1 MGPTRRD
8 SVPEILEPAIGDL
21 ARSIEAPTRS
31 SSRELTL
38 GGRNASGEIVL
49 RRTDGTVAEAARGTD
64 DTVPGLLARGSGPIG
79 SSNDDVAIIH
89 APKVEVDSRSLF
101 SAAPTIEIDI
111 TELESKRVA
120 VAAKVR
126 ANAEPEVEL
135 VDDLLMD
142 PWFFKTEEEIAAIED
157 DPTARII
164 EIKIAPVLDHSA
176 FDDDRWV
183 F

>member
-1 MGPTRRD
+1 MGLTRRD
-8 SVPEILEPAIGDL
+8 SVPEILLEPAIGDL

-49 RRTDGTVAEAARGTD
+49 RRTDGTVMEPRGTEN
-64 DTVPGLLARGSGPIG
+64 TAPGLLARGSGPIG
-79 SSNDDVAIIH
+79 SADDVAIIH
-89 APKVEVDSRSLF
+89 APKVELDSTSLF
-101 SAAPTIEIDI
+101 SSAVPTVEIDLA
-111 TELESKRVA
+111 ELESKRVA

-126 ANAEPEVEL
+126 ANAEPEVEV
-135 VDDLLMD
+135 VDDLLLD

-164 EIKIAPVLDHSA
+164 EIKIAPLDTSA

>member
-1 MGPTRRD
+1 VRW
-8 SVPEILEPAIGDL
+8 ILAPWVGGL
-21 ARSIEAPTRS
+21 ARALAVRS
-31 SSRELTL
+31 VGVPGSREPL

-49 RRTDGTVAEAARGTD
+49 RRSDGTVAEAARSTD
-64 DTVPGLLARGSGPIG
+64 DTAPGLLARGSGPIG
-79 SSNDDVAIIH
+79 NAPDDVAIIH
-89 APKVEVDSRSLF
+89 APKVEVDGALF
-101 SAAPTIEIDI
+101 SAVPLVEIDLA
-111 TELESKRVA
+111 ELESKRVA

-126 ANAEPEVEL
+126 ANAEPEVEV
-135 VDDLLMD
+135 VDDLLLD

-164 EIKIAPVLDHSA
+164 EIKIAPVLDQSA